1 MGINCL
7 TVDMRVYTRVKL
19 MRTVVKREAAAL
31 KSGVALLLQV
41 VAKWPSSL

>member
-1 MGINCL
+1 M

>member
-1 MGINCL
+1 M

-19 MRTVVKREAAAL
+19 MRTVAKREAAAL